1 VSAPLAV
8 VTGASGFVGSHVV
21 DELLRHGA
29 RVRCLVRKTSPRRWL
44 DGKPVELFEA
54 DLSSVPRLIEAV
66 RGATWIVHAAG
77 ITRART
83 AAEYNAANVKG
94 TETVLRA
101 ALEAGPDLARFLYV
115 GSQAAAGPS
124 TDGRPVTEDQRPE
137 PVSAYGLSK
146 LRAEQLVLL
155 LRGRLPVAVI
165 RPPTVYG
172 PRDDAVYKYF
182 VAAKRHLRPEL
193 NRGARFS
200 VVYVEDLARAV
211 RLALTDERA
220 VGEVFFVAGPDET
233 DYREMGDLVARALGA
248 WTVPVSPPRWL
259 LYAGALAGEFLGALS
274 RRPPLLSR
282 EKLKEITAGDW
293 ICSSGKIRDRIGWE
307 SQVPLAEGVER
318 TARWYREARWL

>member
-21 DELLRHGA
+21 DELLRQGA
-29 RVRCLVRKTSPRRWL
+29 RVRCLIRKSSSRRWL
-44 DGKPVELFEA
+44 EGKPVELAEV
-54 DLSSVPRLIEAV
+54 DLTSVPRLTEAV

-77 ITRART
+77 ITRARS

-94 TETVLRA
+94 TESMLRA

-124 TDGRPVTEDQRPE
+124 TDGRPVTEEQRPE
-137 PVSAYGLSK
+137 PVSAYGVSK
-146 LRAEQLVLL
+146 LRAEQLVML
-155 LRGRLPVAVI
+155 LRGRLPVVTI

-172 PRDDAVYKYF
+172 PRDDAVHRYF

-200 VVYVEDLARAV
+200 IVYVEDLARAV

-233 DYREMGDLVARALGA
+233 DYREMGDLVARAVGA

-259 LYAGALAGEFLGALS
+259 LYAGALAGELVGALS
-274 RRPPLLSR
+274 RRPALLSR

-293 ICSSGKIRDRIGWE
+293 ICSSARIRERLGWE
-307 SQVPLAEGVER
+307 SQIPLADGVER